1 MAKKKEEGG
10 FGFSEKY
17 NKYLKA
23 STFKDD
29 VNTMDEIELKK
40 VIYECEKT
48 IKEIEKDR
56 DTNEKLKEAREI
68 VTDISGGYR
77 DAIGYETAKIKYSL
91 YTLETRGKI

>member
-1 MAKKKEEGG
+1 MANKEKEN
-10 FGFSEKY
+10 FGFPEKH

-29 VNTMDEIELKK
+29 VNTMDENELKK
-40 VIYECEKT
+40 VIFECEKT

-56 DTNEKLKEAREI
+56 DGNEKLKEAKQ
-68 VTDISGGYR
+68 VLADISGGYR